1 MTFDERVTA
10 VKGHVFTDRQARFLV
25 TVMLHSGVCMDRHY
39 CAFARIAHGQNTKD
53 FFTLLVDRKVAT
65 AYHCAHKRARIFHVH
80 HRALYEAI
88 GEPHN
93 RFRKPTPIGQAIERL
108 MLLDAVLASP
118 DVTWLATERD
128 KLAHFTLLLRTQL
141 QRDELPHLTFG
152 GGDHVTVRY
161 FPDKLPI
168 GVTDEG
174 REHIFTYLVTRAAP
188 VDFRAFLQR
197 HAELLRALP
206 AWTIRL
212 LVPAHYREASDAF
225 VSAWQQ
231 ELARPL
237 RLSTVDELRWLFE
250 QQRRRRDDPTGD
262 EQDAPRYARAR
273 RAFATPRYR
282 GLYRRWL
289 REGAKAIDGTVS
301 PILADAI
308 ERGHGR
314 IECEVLGHPY
324 LHLAPLVGSS

>member
-53 FFTLLVDRKVAT
+53 FFTLLVNRKLAT
-65 AYHCAHKRARIFHVH
+65 AYLCAHKRARIFHVH

-108 MLLDAVLASP
+108 MVLDAVLASP
-118 DVTWLATERD
+118 DVAWLATERD

-152 GGDHVTVRY
+152 GGDHATVRY

-212 LVPAHYREASDAF
+212 LVPEHYREASDAF

-308 ERGHGR
+308 QRGNGR
-314 IECEVLGHPY
+314 IECDVLGHPY
-324 LHLAPLVGSS
+324 LHLSPLVGSS